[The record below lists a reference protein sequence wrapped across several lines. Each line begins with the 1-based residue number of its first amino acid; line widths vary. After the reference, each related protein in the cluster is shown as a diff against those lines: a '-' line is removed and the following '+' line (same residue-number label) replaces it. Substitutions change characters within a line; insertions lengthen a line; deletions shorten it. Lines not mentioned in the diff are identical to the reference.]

1 VCYLALVRKIPALL
15 ALTCL
20 ALAAQTSP
28 ESDVVRVGPGVKPP
42 ILTHKEEPTYTDEAR
57 SVHLQGNV
65 MLGLIVDTAGQ
76 ATDIR
81 VLSPLGFG
89 LDENA
94 EAAVR
99 KWRFKPG
106 TKDGKPVKIEATV
119 QVNFR
124 LPEFS
129 FNDKYEQQR
138 TDFNVSITGLKG
150 DDKRKAQAVEK
161 IQKLSQQSFAP
172 AMYLESV
179 WLDAGDLEPKNP
191 DRSRD
196 LLMRAA
202 AKHYGPALFVT
213 GKMYLNGHGVN
224 ADPQRG
230 WQMIRDASLLGS
242 AEAQFFLGTHYE
254 AGDGVERDIERA
266 QRSFRLCAAAGQAP
280 CQYRLASLLL
290 TSPGRRERDYVQA
303 LAWLELAAAQ
313 GLAPANSV
321 LDKERPK
328 LTEKQIAWIS
338 DLKQQLVQMHN

>member
-1 VCYLALVRKIPALL
+1 MVRNLSGLL
-15 ALTCL
+15 ALTCSTL
-20 ALAAQTSP
+20 FAQTAP
-28 ESDVVRVGPGVKPP
+28 ESDVLRVGPGVKPP
-42 ILTHKEEPTYTDEAR
+42 ILTHKEEPTYTEEAR

-65 MLGLIVDTAGQ
+65 MLGLIVDTTGQ
-76 ATDIR
+76 AADIR

-106 TKDGKPVKIEATV
+106 TKDGKPVRIEATA

-138 TDFNVSITGLKG
+138 TDFNLSLNGLKG
-150 DDKRKAQAVEK
+150 DDKRKAHAIET
-161 IQKLSQQSFAP
+161 IQKLSQQGFAA

-179 WLDAGDLEPKNP
+179 WMAAGDLEPKNA

-196 LLMRAA
+196 LVMKAA
-202 AKHYGPALFVT
+202 AKHYGPALFAV
-213 GKMYLNGHGVN
+213 GKMYLDGTGTSAN
-224 ADPQRG
+224 PERG

-242 AEAQFFLGTHYE
+242 VEAQFFLGAHYE
-254 AGDGVERDIERA
+254 AGDGVERDVERA
-266 QRSFRLCAAAGQAP
+266 QRAFRLCAAAGQAP

-290 TSPGRRERDYVQA
+290 ASPGRRERDYVQA
-303 LAWLELAAAQ
+303 IAWLELAGSQ
-313 GLAPANSV
+313 GLAPANSL
-321 LDKERPK
+321 LDKERPN
-328 LTEKQIAWIS
+328 LTGKQIVWIS
-338 DLKQQLVQMHN
+338 DLKQQLVQMRN